1 MTDRGWKELVEPLRH
16 RILCLPRR
24 AMSIGSTSGKISTDY
39 KKSGYPSSRLG
50 FCLLK
55 RKPEQFSCKK
65 HGTKTGRKKKSDI
78 RSHLKY

>member
-55 RKPEQFSCKK
+55 RKPEQFSCEK
-65 HGTKTGRKKKSDI
+65 HGTKTGRKKKYYSG
-78 RSHLKY
+78 